1 VVELIKEGEKKGVWD
16 FKKSSPPVVQAPT
29 VIEPVRVAPAVET
42 KKEEPKKVDP
52 VSTDSK
58 MYLAT
63 DSYIYK
69 EPNEKSQRTWMLKAN
84 TEMKVSPAEGD
95 WVAVVAG
102 DGKRGF
108 VKQSSLVAK

>member
-1 VVELIKEGEKKGVWD
+1 VVE
-16 FKKSSPPVVQAPT
+16 A
-29 VIEPVRVAPAVET
+29 
-42 KKEEPKKVDP
+42 KKEEAKKVDP

-58 MYLAT
+58 MYLVA

-69 EPNEKSQRTWMLKAN
+69 EPNEKSQRTWWLKAN
-84 TEMKVSPAEGD
+84 TEMKASPAEGD
-95 WVAVVAG
+95 WVAVVAN